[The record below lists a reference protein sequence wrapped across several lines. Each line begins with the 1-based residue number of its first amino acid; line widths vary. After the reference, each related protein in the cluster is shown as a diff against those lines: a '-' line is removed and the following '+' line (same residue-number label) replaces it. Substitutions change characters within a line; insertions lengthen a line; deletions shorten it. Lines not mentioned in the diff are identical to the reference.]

1 MAGKTGTQESS
12 LSQAR
17 RSEDPLPHE
26 AEPTA
31 KQVREQEAAQQE
43 ADDAR
48 REEFKDQEREALI
61 ARDRLTEDVAERVEE
76 DRVLLDTG
84 EKVTDHPDTRPA
96 GGEEDN
102 KAAAK
107 AAKTDAKATKADEK

>member
-26 AEPTA
+26 AAPTA

-48 REEFKDQEREALI
+48 REELAGLEREALI
-61 ARDRLTEDVAERVEE
+61 ARDRATEDVAERVEQ
-76 DRVLLDTG
+76 DQVFLDTG

-107 AAKTDAKATKADEK
+107 AAKANDKN

>member
-1 MAGKTGTQESS
+1 MAGKTGTKESS

-26 AEPTA
+26 PEPTA
-31 KQVREQEAAQQE
+31 EQVRDQEAAQQA

-61 ARDRLTEDVAERVEE
+61 ARDRHTEDVAERVKV
-76 DRVLLDTG
+76 DQVFLDTG
-84 EKVTDHPDTRPA
+84 EKITDHPDTRPA
-96 GGEEDN
+96 VSEDDS

-107 AAKTDAKATKADEK
+107 ADKAGN